1 MKRHSLFALAFAA
14 TTLFAIP
21 AMSHAQVTCN
31 LRNGI
36 CTGSSPGVTVATA
49 PQTSPYPTTTC
60 VAGTWYKA
68 LAVVDLN
75 PALVSGGLP
84 RTAYFTV
91 EYEGTPWGWGVDIG
105 DSPTDNGYGG
115 NSGGPERA
123 AEVQVSSQQL
133 TVYDDPQIPGVAY
146 PLLDEQLVLTN
157 GALKFGVA
165 DQKLAIG
172 QPRSVSTSPTL
183 FRIPDPNIPSSPARW
198 SIYAGFNHVVDQTIS
213 RYGCGVRM
221 VTIWTGTGGV

>member
-1 MKRHSLFALAFAA
+1 MKRHSLVALAFAA
-14 TTLFAIP
+14 AVLVAIP
-21 AMSHAQVTCN
+21 SLSHAQVTCN

-36 CTGSSPGVTVATA
+36 CTGSSPGVSIATA

-68 LAVVDLN
+68 FAVVDLN
-75 PALVSGGLP
+75 PALGNGQARS
-84 RTAYFTV
+84 AFFTV
-91 EYEGTPWGWGVDIG
+91 EYEGTPWGWVVDIG

-172 QPRSVSTSPTL
+172 QPRSLSTSPTL

-198 SIYAGFNHVVDQTIS
+198 SIYAGFNHVVDQSTS
-213 RYGCGVRM
+213 RYGCGARS
-221 VTIWTGTGGV
+221 VTIWTGTGPV